1 MTAQD
6 DSQLLEIAARLA
18 WQAAEIVLG
27 IRARG
32 YETQAKAD
40 ATPVTEADHL
50 SEAAITAGLRAAT
63 PDIPVIAEEEIAG
76 GYMAPRRGRAYWL
89 VDPLDGTR
97 DFVAMRDSFTVN
109 IGLIR
114 EGRPVLGV
122 VAVPASAELFGGLV
136 GAGAWK
142 QDASGRRRIVAR
154 PVPRTGL
161 TVLASRLRS
170 EEMRIRA
177 LAAPRQVASITL
189 LGSALKFCRLAEG
202 AADFYPRFGRTMEW
216 DTAGPEA
223 ILTAAGGR
231 LRLLDGSVMRY
242 EKPEWVNPPF
252 LCWGAE
258 AEAAAAS
265 PPGGTPLRDA

>member
-1 MTAQD
+1 MTTQTDTA
-6 DSQLLEIAARLA
+6 LLEIAASLA

-32 YETQAKAD
+32 YETLSKAN
-40 ATPVTEADHL
+40 ASPVTAADHQ
-50 SEAAITAGLRAAT
+50 SEAVITAGLRAAT
-63 PDIPVIAEEEIAG
+63 PDIPVIAEEEIGG
-76 GYMAPRRGRAYWL
+76 GYMPRRRGRVYWL

-97 DFVAMRDSFTVN
+97 DFVAMRDSFTIN

-142 QDASGRRRIVAR
+142 QDASGRRLIHAR
-154 PVPRTGL
+154 AVPKLGL
-161 TVLASRLRS
+161 TVLSSRMKP
-170 EEMRIRA
+170 EEARIRA
-177 LAAPRQVASITL
+177 FVAPLEVASITL
-189 LGSALKFCRLAEG
+189 LSSALKFCRLAEG
-202 AADFYPRFGRTMEW
+202 AADFYARFGRTMEW

-231 LRLLDGSVMRY
+231 LRLMDGSVMRY

-252 LCWGAE
+252 VCWGAE
-258 AEAAAAS
+258 GPA
-265 PPGGTPLRDA
+265 PLES